1 MCSSTGMGR
10 WDRLGTDGGS
20 SYGAE
25 DAKRGDSDVEVTDGE
40 AHIGR
45 KFWENKFNER

>member
-10 WDRLGTDGGS
+10 CNRLGTDGGS

-25 DAKRGDSDVEVTDGE
+25 EAKRGDSDVEATDGE
-40 AHIGR
+40 VHIGG
-45 KFWENKFNER
+45 KLGGNEFNEW